1 MFSQTVILAFIV
13 LMLAVVGMAVGV
25 ILSNRRLTGSC
36 GGLSAIPGAERCGVC
51 GRNLNDPAPVD
62 CAKQDPERTTE
73 TAVR

>member
-1 MFSQTVILAFIV
+1 MFSQTVVLAFIV
-13 LMLAVVGMAVGV
+13 LLLAVIGMAVGV

-51 GRNLNDPAPVD
+51 GRDLNDPAKID
-62 CAKQDPERTTE
+62 CAKQAPERPTE